1 MRAAKRHR
9 VCVTPWAKG
18 PPVLTFTT
26 AFYRKGQFHQQGG
39 KASSDEPCPTKLRRW
54 RGSEWRRPFVYLQLK
69 RFLKL
74 FHLRFDS
81 WWFHML
87 VPKTSFL
94 QPLSADFEF
103 AAAVMRLKQLCSNT
117 YNFSDLSPCCSTA
130 ILPIVVTELTE
141 YKCRSVCVCV
151 CVCVCGGGSV
161 MCLFPFV
168 SSRVIHYRRTVDIF
182 QPDVAGL
189 WRVNHVQCVPDRRIS
204 K

>member
-1 MRAAKRHR
+1 MCVCVCLC

-26 AFYRKGQFHQQGG
+26 AFYRKGKFHQQGG

-141 YKCRSVCVCV
+141 YKCRSVFR
-151 CVCVCGGGSV
+151 S
-161 MCLFPFV
+161 
-168 SSRVIHYRRTVDIF
+168 
-182 QPDVAGL
+182 A
-189 WRVNHVQCVPDRRIS
+189 VPLGC
-204 K
+204 